1 MLESSRAATSMKV
14 ADLMETD
21 LQVVQEDLTVAEAVV
36 TLTEGH
42 IRGLPVVDRH
52 NRMVGVLSS
61 SDVLEAAAECAD
73 AEERNA
79 LFERTI
85 VAEVMTPRP
94 KTISPDAEVKEAA
107 KQMLELE
114 VHRLFVERG
123 GELVGVISQSDIVR
137 AVATAKI

>member
-1 MLESSRAATSMKV
+1 MNV
-14 ADLMETD
+14 AELMETD
-21 LQVVQEDLTVAEAVV
+21 LQVVPDDHTVAEAVV
-36 TLTEGH
+36 ILAEGH

-52 NRMVGVLSS
+52 NRMVGVLST

-73 AEERNA
+73 ADERNA

-94 KTISPDAEVKEAA
+94 KTISPEADVKEAA